1 MTHGK
6 VAKLFLIGA
15 VVGLVAACGN
25 GNSTTAEPATSITV
39 GASEFAFDPSSVA
52 VAAGQDVTV
61 TLNNSGSIEHEWV
74 ILTAGTSISSEAEF
88 DESQVLFNLPVA
100 AGESVS
106 DSFNLGAGEY
116 QTICAIE
123 GHFAAGMKG
132 TLVAGSG

>member
-1 MTHGK
+1 MTHAK

-15 VVGLVAACGN
+15 VVGLVAACGS
-25 GNSTTAEPATSITV
+25 GNSTTTEPATSITV
-39 GASEFAFDPSSVA
+39 GANEFAFDPSNVA

-74 ILTAGTSISSEAEF
+74 ILRAGTSISSEAEF

-106 DSFNLGAGEY
+106 DSFNLAAAEY
-116 QTICAIE
+116 QIICAIE